1 MFLVVG
7 RNDEEINQHWMSCVV
22 PRPVGWIS
30 TLGKNGVPNLAP
42 YSFFNALSQ
51 NPPIVV
57 FGSNGRHGHGA
68 KDTARNV
75 LETGE
80 FVCNMA
86 SFDLHVQVR
95 TTSDVERPEINEFER
110 AGLEFEASSLVK
122 PPRVKASPIHI
133 ECVLLEAVELPS
145 ELEENL
151 LIIGRVVGVHINDA
165 CLTDGRIDLSRIRP
179 LARLGYGQFS
189 TIGSIVKGV
198 A

>member
-7 RNDEEINQHWMSCVV
+7 RNDEEINRHWMGCVV
-22 PRPVGWIS
+22 PRPIGWIS
-30 TLGKNGVPNLAP
+30 TLSRKGVPNLAP

-51 NPPIVV
+51 SPPIVV
-57 FGSNGRHGHGA
+57 FGSNGRHAHGA
-68 KDTARNV
+68 KDTARNI

-86 SFDLHVQVR
+86 TFDLRFEVR
-95 TTSDVERPEINEFER
+95 ATSEAEQPEVNEFER
-110 AGLEFEASSLVK
+110 VGLEFEASSLVT
-122 PPRVKASPIHI
+122 PPRVKASPVHI
-133 ECVLLEAVELPS
+133 ECVLLKTVELPS
-145 ELEENL
+145 ELEDNL

-189 TIGSIVKGV
+189 TISEILKGI

>member
-1 MFLVVG
+1 MFLAVG
-7 RNDEEINQHWMSCVV
+7 RNDEEINRHWMSCVV
-22 PRPVGWIS
+22 PRPIGWIS
-30 TLGKNGVPNLAP
+30 TLSKEGVPNLAP

-51 NPPIVV
+51 SPPIVV
-57 FGSNGRHGHGA
+57 FGSNGRHAHGA
-68 KDTARNV
+68 KDTARNI

-86 SFDLHVQVR
+86 TFDLRFEVR
-95 TTSDVERPEINEFER
+95 STSEAEQPEVNEFER

-122 PPRVKASPIHI
+122 PPRVKASPVHI
-133 ECVLLEAVELPS
+133 ECMLLKTVELPS
-145 ELEENL
+145 ELEDNL
-151 LIIGRVVGVHINDA
+151 LIIGRVVGVHINDD

-189 TIGSIVKGV
+189 TISETLKGI